1 MLEIKKLSLSI
12 GESSVLSEV
21 SLEMKTGERVGII
34 GPNGHGKS
42 VILKT
47 VSGLFKPQKGTIRFE
62 GTDLLRLSPR
72 EIVEA
77 GITLVPEGGHL
88 FPEMTVFE
96 NLLLGAYTPVAK
108 RRKNE
113 SLERVYTLFP
123 KLKELHRQK
132 CNALSGGELR
142 MAAVARGLM
151 TCPKLLM
158 LDEPTLGLAPNLV
171 EAIGQ
176 KLSELVTGQQEH
188 TGTRED
194 QNLSIILAD
203 ENIDLISDFASRAYF
218 IENGRILLE
227 GTTQTVLDQEYV
239 RKTYLGID

>member
-62 GTDLLRLSPR
+62 GTNLLRLSPR

-227 GTTQTVLDQEYV
+227 GTTQTVLDHEYV